1 MKSQIENDDTTLFS
15 VPYFLKFCGSSGIGM
30 ALQQSQQHNQLGW
43 ERLSGWLYQNVWT
56 FSTCSQ
62 LPGWSSLRS
71 NRAGIPS
78 SNLSSSQWKLISYN
92 QRLIPLTT
100 NSLRVYYQN
109 TTIVFGC
116 PLPQSHD
123 KRLIGG
129 EGGRF
134 LQLMQ
139 RIPGRRKVMEQ

>member
-1 MKSQIENDDTTLFS
+1 MKSQIENDDATLFS
-15 VPYFLKFCGSSGIGM
+15 VPYFLKFCGLSGIGM
-30 ALQQSQQHNQLGW
+30 VLQQSQQHNQLGW
-43 ERLSGWLYQNVWT
+43 ERLSVWLYQNVWT

-62 LPGWSSLRS
+62 LPGWSKSF
-71 NRAGIPS
+71 
-78 SNLSSSQWKLISYN
+78 QWKLISYN

-123 KRLIGG
+123 KRLIGR

-139 RIPGRRKVMEQ
+139 RTPEERRWNSKLAMAEEVGS